1 MVIFMLVLAYVANV
15 FLNRWLTKI
24 LYSIDENYGSLTL
37 LWFFGLFHTVVVIFL
52 IWYEKRERRE
62 NTTTSK
68 FYDWFTGKNW

>member
-1 MVIFMLVLAYVANV
+1 MIVFMLVLAYIANV
-15 FLNRWLTKI
+15 FLNRWLAKI
-24 LYSIDENYGSLTL
+24 LHNIDKFYDSLSM
-37 LWFFGLFHTVVVIFL
+37 LWFFSLFYTVVVIFI

>member
-24 LYSIDENYGSLTL
+24 LNSIDKFYGSLTL
-37 LWFFGLFHTVVVIFL
+37 LWFFFLFHTVVVIFL